1 VQKRNAT
8 PMIIFN
14 VPRHNNNNDET
25 SDSSSI
31 FSDTQDNSDN
41 EEEIL
46 GDMELE
52 RNFSFAPKLTR

>member
-1 VQKRNAT
+1 
-8 PMIIFN
+8 MIIFN